1 MCHLKAS
8 DQGAQYVDMSGVN
21 YGYLSEGSAGIGVAC
36 SIVDQARYKKII
48 KEISM
53 SLGPRLCLSAGL
65 FQGQAGLA
73 ASLMMI
79 GGAEC
84 ESVVEQ
90 ELNNLLR
97 MKSFS
102 VDDDEAIYFP
112 GNHSYCL
119 SSDYSTG
126 AAGIALSVDG
136 YCRRWPA
143 WVPWSPRLF
152 DGVEKGGGW

>member
-1 MCHLKAS
+1 
-8 DQGAQYVDMSGVN
+8 
-21 YGYLSEGSAGIGVAC
+21 
-36 SIVDQARYKKII
+36 
-48 KEISM
+48 
-53 SLGPRLCLSAGL
+53 
-65 FQGQAGLA
+65 
-73 ASLMMI
+73 MMI

-143 WVPWSPRLF
+143 
-152 DGVEKGGGW
+152 